1 MPRDYAK
8 DQLKTLDRIA
18 KKLTDLEGHL
28 VRVEDSIGDKKHH
41 TAQHE
46 AMKDM
51 REILKKAD
59 KVDHYSDKLE
69 KFAGEGRKDPAANH
83 TIYIEE
89 EAPVVESLKTLFN
102 ETDAK
107 LAKLTPADGSRIE
120 EYEAM
125 KDYLGKAKEVLKK
138 AGRWPAE

>member
-1 MPRDYAK
+1 MARDYIK
-8 DQLKTLDRIA
+8 DELKTLDRIA

-28 VRVEDSIGDKKHH
+28 VRVEDSLDDKKHR

-59 KVDHYSDKLE
+59 KVDHYEDKIA
-69 KFAGEGRKDPAANH
+69 KHAGEGHKDSAANH
-83 TIYIEE
+83 TVYLTE
-89 EAPVVESLKTLFN
+89 EAPVVESLKQLFA
-102 ETDAK
+102 EVDDK

-120 EYEAM
+120 EYEAL

-138 AGRWPAE
+138 AGKL